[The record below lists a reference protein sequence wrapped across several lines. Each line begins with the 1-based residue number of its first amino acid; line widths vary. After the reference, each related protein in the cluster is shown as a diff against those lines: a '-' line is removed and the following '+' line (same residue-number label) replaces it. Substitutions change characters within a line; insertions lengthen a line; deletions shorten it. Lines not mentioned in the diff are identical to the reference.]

1 MAQRYGMQMNDDL
14 LKQAEYDLCLNGPF
28 VKGKQVQIKNC
39 WHFYTDGN
47 AVDRLFDDK
56 EDFIDGMNRIFVAKC
71 GYKLLILA
79 FTLMDTHLHF
89 VIYGDFDECR
99 RFMLKYVKLTSM
111 HITERHSERKKLNN
125 LPVHHQR
132 IDNDFYLKTA
142 ICYVIK
148 NPPVGGL
155 HYNAYDYPWSSG
167 ALYFRETSGW
177 TTPAWAERLGDMAEC
192 KRLSNF
198 KARSLISFFKSK
210 QYNLPDA
217 AIINEI
223 VFPGEYVAYK
233 LVERIFKSHRSFNYF
248 MCIAKEEDIESQG
261 GAISKLT
268 IPIYELRDFRNA
280 LCLELFNSQSVRGL
294 KMEQRIK
301 LAKVMKSKYNCSTK
315 QIARVC
321 GLIYEQVKDML
332 K

>member
-1 MAQRYGMQMNDDL
+1 MMMGEDFFKR
-14 LKQAEYDLCLNGPF
+14 AEYDLGLNGPF

-56 EDFIDGMNRIFVAKC
+56 QDFIDGMNRIFLAKC
-71 GYKLLILA
+71 RYKLLILA

-89 VIYGDFDECR
+89 VLYGDFDECR
-99 RFMLKYVKLTSM
+99 RFMLKYIKLTSM
-111 HITERHSERKKLNN
+111 NIAERHGERKKLSN
-125 LPVHHQR
+125 LPIHHQT

-167 ALYFRETSGW
+167 PLYFRETGCW
-177 TTPAWAERLGDMAEC
+177 TTPLWAEMLGDNAKS
-192 KRLSNF
+192 KRVSNF
-198 KARSLISFFKSK
+198 NTRSIISFFKSK

-217 AIINEI
+217 TIINDI
-223 VFPGEYVAYK
+223 VFPGEYVAYR
-233 LVERIFKSHRSFNYF
+233 LVERIFKSHRSYNYF

-268 IPIYELRDFRNA
+268 MPIYELRECRNA

-301 LAKVMKSKYNCSTK
+301 LARIMKSKYNSSTK
-315 QIARVC
+315 QIAKVC
-321 GLIYEQVKDML
+321 GLVYEQVKDML